1 MTLKIPI
8 TRHTSLALSLA
19 LVICAQADQATVQP
33 KASQSTIFA
42 DQISTLLAKRL
53 PTAVK
58 TVEQQKQE
66 EQAVEAL
73 AKNIKYKPLQIT
85 KIESNIDLVAHQII
99 SNQSSKLE

>member
-42 DQISTLLAKRL
+42 DQISTLLAKDYPPLSKQLNNRSKRNRPL
-53 PTAVK
+53 K
-58 TVEQQKQE
+58 HWQK
-66 EQAVEAL
+66 
-73 AKNIKYKPLQIT
+73 
-85 KIESNIDLVAHQII
+85 H
-99 SNQSSKLE
+99 

>member
-73 AKNIKYKPLQIT
+73 AKTLNISRFRSQKL
-85 KIESNIDLVAHQII
+85 
-99 SNQSSKLE
+99 NQTLI